1 MKGMRV
7 YCAVLFMIVVALS
20 SGTPRCRGILPLA
33 PVGKFSPAP
42 PPSPTFRRLCLSN
55 SSLSSNL
62 SSQLYS
68 RILDSCNALMK
79 AIRVLILKS
88 KDLQGEIVEEGMV
101 RNLMLES
108 YLYLIVS
115 LVA

>member
-1 MKGMRV
+1 
-7 YCAVLFMIVVALS
+7 
-20 SGTPRCRGILPLA
+20 
-33 PVGKFSPAP
+33 
-42 PPSPTFRRLCLSN
+42 
-55 SSLSSNL
+55 
-62 SSQLYS
+62 
-68 RILDSCNALMK
+68 MK

-115 LVA
+115 LVAWFMPDHFRVAKNVEHSSG